1 MKQNDNKNT
10 SSGALPSQRSSL
22 SALSA
27 VYKAYRMTDAVP
39 FFGYMFCHATWRS
52 KWPFSLCIIAV
63 SVVIFYKAEAG
74 IQLTPV
80 SVVLALLWLRND
92 AFRRYRAEKH
102 PALGMDIFTNHS
114 QGYRYLVFNEA
125 LPIGVKNDSALL
137 EKLLRLLEQRQRVRN
152 TNAFMRNPAISF
164 LVAAL
169 IMLAGALIPKAV
181 DLSLG
186 PVLISVVMIIIA
198 LLVMLTIS
206 GLWRTR
212 EYKDEELTEF
222 VLWLWAGAS
231 EDDQKSIS
239 ERFSTGVCRIPL
251 FEENVQCV

>member
-1 MKQNDNKNT
+1 M
-10 SSGALPSQRSSL
+10 SAL
-22 SALSA
+22 SALS
-27 VYKAYRMTDAVP
+27 VVHKAYRLTDAAP
-39 FFGYMFCHATWRS
+39 FLGYMLGHASWHSRVLLLLSVIVSIAAFIFTS
-52 KWPFSLCIIAV
+52 KI
-63 SVVIFYKAEAG
+63 G
-74 IQLTPV
+74 IQISATSAAIV
-80 SVVLALLWLRND
+80 FLWLRND

-125 LPIGVKNDSALL
+125 LPIGMKSDSVLL

-169 IMLAGALIPKAV
+169 VMLAGALIPKAV

-231 EDDQKSIS
+231 EYDQKSIS
-239 ERFSTGVCRIPL
+239 ERFSTGVCRDTA
-251 FEENVQCV
+251 V